1 MRLVMMSC
9 ILAALPV
16 LAFGQFGGAG
26 SLGSQPTFNGT
37 RVGGQSGSRGLAPF
51 GLPTSTSRPLS
62 RPGITVPGQGS
73 RGPRLGVPVG
83 VSTSRPGGRA
93 GTRGGRSSG
102 CRRLVESAKSV
113 SGDAESK

>member
-1 MRLVMMSC
+1 MRLFTITCM
-9 ILAALPV
+9 LTALPA
-16 LAFGQFGGAG
+16 LALGQFGGAG

-37 RVGGQSGSRGLAPF
+37 RVGRQSGSRGLARV

-83 VSTSRPGGRA
+83 ISTSRPSGRA
-93 GTRGGRSSG
+93 GTSGRRSGG
-102 CRRLVESAKSV
+102 CRRLVEPAKSA
-113 SGDAESK
+113 SGGTESK